1 MNDETLP
8 LVSVI
13 LPTYN
18 RESYLT
24 ESIESVLAQT
34 YTNFELLI
42 VNDCSTDYTA
52 ELLDDFRKK
61 DQRIR
66 VIENEV
72 NKGAPASRNIA
83 VGLADGK
90 YLAMMDSDD
99 ISLPKRFEKQMEFLE
114 KQPQTYVLGSSAFV
128 INPQGKTIDEWHL
141 PTRDRIIRWHSI
153 FRNSRVFCNPSVM
166 MRASI
171 FDNVPKFNENNRPSD
186 DSELWATIF
195 PHKEL
200 GFANLADKLVKYR
213 SHPISITGQVKQSST
228 NHSQDARTRALEAYL
243 GKPVNKN
250 VIPAYE
256 SIFEVEEVQIPDILE
271 TWFETYEKFKE
282 DFKPGIVDRM
292 AILREVYSRCSAYLD
307 LESSETK
314 YGIHLLTNRIAKKHL
329 LGIEA
334 AIRYSKLRGGK

>member
-1 MNDETLP
+1 MPRFEP
-8 LVSVI
+8 MVSVI

-18 RESYLT
+18 RESYLA

-34 YTNFELLI
+34 YTNFELII
-42 VNDCSTDYTA
+42 VNDCSTDHTA
-52 ELLDDFRKK
+52 ELLEVYRKK

-66 VIENEV
+66 VIENEI

-83 VGLADGK
+83 VELAGGK

-99 ISLPKRFEKQMEFLE
+99 ISLPTRFEKQVAFLE
-114 KQPQTYVLGSSAFV
+114 KQPQTYVLGSSAIV
-128 INPQGKTIDEWHL
+128 IDPQGKAMGEWHL
-141 PTRDRIIRWHSI
+141 PTRDRLIRWHSI

-171 FDNVPKFNENNRPSD
+171 FDYVPKFNENNRASD

-213 SHPISITGQVKQSST
+213 SHSVSITGQVKQSST
-228 NHSQDARTRALEAYL
+228 NLSQEARTRALEAYL
-243 GKPVNKN
+243 SKPVNKN

-256 SIFEVEEVQIPDILE
+256 SFFEVEKSLIPVIIE
-271 TWFETYEKFKE
+271 TWFETYEKFKV
-282 DFKPGIVDRM
+282 DFKPGIVDRT
-292 AILREVYSRCSAYLD
+292 AILREIYSRCSAYVG
-307 LESSETK
+307 LESGETK
-314 YGIHLLTNRIAKKHL
+314 YGIQLLKNRIAKKHL

-334 AIRYSKLRGGK
+334 AIRYSRLKGGE

>member
-83 VGLADGK
+83 VKHAVGK

-99 ISLPKRFEKQMEFLE
+99 ISLPIRFEKQVIFLE
-114 KQPQTYVLGSSAFV
+114 RHPQTYVLGSSAYV
-128 INPQGKTIDEWHL
+128 IDPQGKNINEWRL
-141 PTRDRIIRWHSI
+141 PTRDRLIRWHSI

-171 FDNVPKFNENNRPSD
+171 FDYVPKFNENNRTSD

-195 PHKEL
+195 PFKEL
-200 GFANLADKLVKYR
+200 GFANLANKLVKYR
-213 SHPISITGQVKQSST
+213 SHPISITGQVKKSST
-228 NHSQDARTRALEAYL
+228 NLSQEARTKALEAYL
-243 GKPVNKN
+243 SKPVNKN
-250 VIPAYE
+250 AIPAYE
-256 SIFEVEEVQIPDILE
+256 SIFEVEKAQIPEIIE
-271 TWFETYEKFKE
+271 TWFETYEKFKV
-282 DFKPGIVDRM
+282 DFNLGIVDRT
-292 AILREVYSRCSAYLD
+292 AILREIYSRCSAYVE
-307 LESSETK
+307 LEASETK
-314 YGIHLLTNRIAKKHL
+314 YGIRLLKNRIDKGHL

-334 AIRYSKLRGGK
+334 AIRYGRLRGGK

>member
-1 MNDETLP
+1 MPRFDP
-8 LVSVI
+8 MVSVI

-18 RESYLT
+18 RESYLA

-42 VNDCSTDYTA
+42 VNDCSTDHTA

-61 DQRIR
+61 DSRIR

-72 NKGAPASRNIA
+72 NKGAPASRNIVVEQA
-83 VGLADGK
+83 SGK

-99 ISLPKRFEKQMEFLE
+99 ISLPERFERQVAFLE
-114 KQPQTYVLGSSAFV
+114 KQPQTYVLGSSAYV
-128 INPQGKTIDEWHL
+128 IDPQGKTIDEWHL

-171 FDNVPKFNENNRPSD
+171 FNYVPKFNENNRPSD

-213 SHPISITGQVKQSST
+213 SHPISITGQVKRSST
-228 NHSQDARTRALEAYL
+228 NLSQDAREKALEAYL
-243 GKPVNKN
+243 GKTVNKN

-256 SIFEVEEVQIPDILE
+256 SIFEVEKTQIPEIIE
-271 TWFETYEKFKE
+271 TWFETYEKFKL
-282 DFKPGIVDRM
+282 DFKLGINDRL
-292 AILREVYSRCSAYLD
+292 AILREIYSRCSAYVE
-307 LESSETK
+307 LEASETK
-314 YGIHLLTNRIAKKHL
+314 YGIRLLKNRIGKGHL

-334 AIRYSKLRGGK
+334 AIRYSRLRGGK

>member
-1 MNDETLP
+1 MPRFEP
-8 LVSVI
+8 MVSVI

-18 RESYLT
+18 RESYLA

-42 VNDCSTDYTA
+42 VNDCSTDHTA
-52 ELLDDFRKK
+52 ELLDEFRKK

-83 VGLADGK
+83 VELAGGK

-99 ISLPKRFEKQMEFLE
+99 ISLPKRFEKQVAFLE
-114 KQPQTYVLGSSAFV
+114 RHPQTYVLGSSADV
-128 INPQGKTIDEWHL
+128 IDPHGKAIDEWRL
-141 PTRDRIIRWHSI
+141 PRRDRLIRWHSI
-153 FRNSRVFCNPSVM
+153 FRNSRVFCNPSVT

-171 FDNVPKFNENNRPSD
+171 FNYVPKFNENNRASD

-200 GFANLADKLVKYR
+200 GFANLSEKLIKYR
-213 SHPISITGQVKQSST
+213 SHPISITGQINNSPT
-228 NHSQDARTRALEAYL
+228 NFSQDARKRALEAYL
-243 GKPVNKN
+243 CKPVNKN

-256 SIFEVEEVQIPDILE
+256 SNFEVEKALIPDILE
-271 TWFETYEKFKE
+271 RWFETYEKFKVN
-282 DFKPGIVDRM
+282 FKPGIVDRM
-292 AILREVYSRCSAYLD
+292 AILREIYSRCSAYVD
-307 LESSETK
+307 LEPSETK
-314 YGIHLLTNRIAKKHL
+314 YGIRLLANRIAKKDL

>member
-1 MNDETLP
+1 MPRFEP
-8 LVSVI
+8 MVSVI

-18 RESYLT
+18 RECYLA

-42 VNDCSTDYTA
+42 VNDCSTDQTA
-52 ELLDDFRKK
+52 EMLNDFRKK
-61 DQRIR
+61 DHRIR
-66 VIENEV
+66 VIDNET

-83 VGLADGK
+83 VNLAGGK

-99 ISLPKRFEKQMEFLE
+99 ISLPARFEKQVAFLE
-114 KQPQTYVLGSSAFV
+114 RHPQTYVLGSSATV
-128 INPQGKTIDEWHL
+128 IDPQGKIVNEWRL
-141 PTRDRIIRWHSI
+141 PTGDRLIRWHSI

-171 FDNVPKFNENNRPSD
+171 FDYVPKFNENNRTSD

-213 SHPISITGQVKQSST
+213 SHPSSITGQIDKSST
-228 NHSQDARTRALEAYL
+228 NLSQDARTRALEAYL
-243 GKPVNKN
+243 SKPVNKN

-256 SIFEVEEVQIPDILE
+256 SFFEIEQALIPVVLE
-271 TWFETYEKFKE
+271 TWFETYEKFKI
-282 DFKPGIVDRM
+282 DFKPGMVDQM
-292 AILREVYSRCSAYLD
+292 AILREIYSRCSAYVG

-314 YGIHLLTNRIAKKHL
+314 YGIHLLKNRIAKRHL

-334 AIRYSKLRGGK
+334 AIRYSRLRGGK